1 MCKARF
7 EVFMNNMSE
16 KGNKKTIKRQ
26 KKKTIQCA
34 RGQKLTQYKY
44 KQYDSIVYPEKD
56 ILVFAQ
62 ELNLLDFG
70 QTLG

>member
-26 KKKTIQCA
+26 KKRQYNA
-34 RGQKLTQYKY
+34 REGR
-44 KQYDSIVYPEKD
+44 
-56 ILVFAQ
+56 
-62 ELNLLDFG
+62 N
-70 QTLG
+70 